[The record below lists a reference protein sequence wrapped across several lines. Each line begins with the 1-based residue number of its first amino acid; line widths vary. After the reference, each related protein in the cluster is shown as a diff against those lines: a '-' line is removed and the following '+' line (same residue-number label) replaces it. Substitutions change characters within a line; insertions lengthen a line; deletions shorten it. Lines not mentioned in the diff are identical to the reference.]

1 MVLVLRLRVGG
12 HLDGLVELGEGVV
25 LALVRLAA
33 PVVQHQAVPPG
44 RVGEGHP
51 LPGPHPSHA
60 QLRSQLL
67 VPLVWKAEYRLQSG
81 STV

>member
-1 MVLVLRLRVGG
+1 MVLVLRLRVGW

-25 LALVRLAA
+25 LALVGLAA
-33 PVVQHQAVPPG
+33 PVVQDEAVPPG

-60 QLRSQLL
+60 QLRAQLL
-67 VPLVWKAEYRLQSG
+67 VTLV
-81 STV
+81 

>member
-1 MVLVLRLRVGG
+1 MVLILRLRVGG
-12 HLDGLVELGEGVV
+12 HLDRLVELGEGVV

-33 PVVQHQAVPPG
+33 PVVEHQAVPPG

-51 LPGPHPSHA
+51 LPGPHPPHA

-67 VPLVWKAEYRLQSG
+67 VPLVCKVEYRLMSD
-81 STV
+81 V